1 MKNIAIYLILLSLI
15 GCTGMAGNYVSTIEK
30 NAKLDSLIK
39 LYCTQKIE
47 SRDSLYIVYTAKYWR
62 NMKIGF
68 HYWRNFSELYW
79 INNNDIK
86 PYVSAV
92 FYSKDKKKMVFWL
105 GEKMPNAFTRKHY
118 RPDRDT
124 TRDCL
129 GLPGWNAYFAI
140 TPMIGFRD
148 SINRPWTISILPG
161 ISTGGES
168 KEMCDRAMAQF
179 CFIDF
184 KNLENHYVTQG
195 GVHKGVIIWKKNG
208 YNVQDTDFFEKCP
221 LWEKDT
227 VGADGLYPFQEH
239 TAKEQWRDYDG
250 GEPCIKCYMDLDY
263 PKIDYPKEILD
274 MYKKN

>member
-1 MKNIAIYLILLSLI
+1 LI
-15 GCTGMAGNYVSTIEK
+15 NE
-30 NAKLDSLIK
+30 
-39 LYCTQKIE
+39 YCTQKIE
-47 SRDSLYIVYTAKYWR
+47 PRDSLYINYTVKYWR
-62 NMKIGF
+62 NSGGGF
-68 HYWRNFSELYW
+68 HYWGNMEELYW
-79 INNNDIK
+79 INNDDIK

-92 FYSKDKKKMVFWL
+92 FYGKDKKKMVFWL

-118 RPDRDT
+118 RPDGDT
-124 TRDCL
+124 TKDRLIPL
-129 GLPGWNAYFAI
+129 GWVNFDYCI

-148 SINRPWTISILPG
+148 SINQPWTISTLPG
-161 ISTGGES
+161 INASGNFS
-168 KEMCDRAMAQF
+168 KEMADRAMAQF

-195 GVHKGVIIWKKNG
+195 GPHKGVIIWKKNG

-250 GEPCIKCYMDLDY
+250 GGSHALNVIWIFII
-263 PKIDYPKEILD
+263 PK
-274 MYKKN
+274 